1 MLRRFRDI
9 YVLGL
14 SLLVLGMPEFEIEVR
29 YMSSTDERQSEAAGD
44 DDDV

>member
-1 MLRRFRDI
+1 
-9 YVLGL
+9 
-14 SLLVLGMPEFEIEVR
+14 LLVLGMPEFEIEVRQCQWRVEVR